1 MVGLTRI
8 IRGRSHNS
16 RLNPNLPYPVIE
28 VLVPIK
34 GVLPQ
39 SKEILET
46 LLTQDYPNYHVTF
59 ILENQ
64 LDPAVDLVREF
75 CSTYGHVSIFF
86 SGTATGCGQKNFG
99 LSKAISQL
107 GSDVEILAFCDSS
120 NAANDSWLAR
130 ITEPVRSRAF
140 EVCTTFRSFSPGKV
154 NIAGICQA
162 MYATTV
168 FSLMTVTPKPWGGAT
183 VIRKRTF
190 DSLNV
195 AELWLRTV
203 VDDLVLGNILNRANV
218 KICVSP
224 ANYLVSPVEKQT
236 LKGFSAYLDRQ
247 ILFPKF
253 TNPAIWFFT
262 VTWDICLAASLA
274 LSMAGIVLYLLS
286 EVSMTYALTGAIYW
300 IGIFLIAIRLRH
312 INQPRLPVLKWIT
325 AFPVMVVITT
335 VVCVRSIFLDHIDWH
350 GKRYYCG
357 PGGVVTEVQVLKN

>member
-8 IRGRSHNS
+8 KRGRSHNS
-16 RLNPNLPYPVIE
+16 LLNTEIPSPVIE
-28 VLVPIK
+28 VLIPIK
-34 GVLPQ
+34 GVLSQ
-39 SKEILET
+39 SEEILQT
-46 LLTQDYPNYHVTF
+46 LLIQDYPNYHVTF

-64 LDPAVDLVREF
+64 LDPAVGLAREL
-75 CSTYGHVSIFF
+75 CSTYAHASIFF

-99 LSKAISQL
+99 LAKAISQL
-107 GSDVEILAFCDSS
+107 GSDVEILVFCDSS
-120 NAANDSWLAR
+120 NAAHPSWLSK
-130 ITEPVRSRAF
+130 ITEPVRARTF
-140 EVCTTFRSFSPGKV
+140 EVCTTFRSFSPRKV

-168 FSLMTVTPKPWGGAT
+168 FSLMMITPKPWGGGT

-195 AELWLRTV
+195 ADLWLRTV
-203 VDDLVLGNILNRANV
+203 VDDLVLGNILNRAGV
-218 KICVSP
+218 KISVSP
-224 ANYLVSPVEKQT
+224 ANYLISPVEKQT
-236 LKGFSAYLDRQ
+236 LKGFSGYLDRQ

-253 TNPAIWFFT
+253 TNPGIWFFT
-262 VTWDICLAASLA
+262 VTWDIFLAVSLG
-274 LSMAGIVLYLLS
+274 LSTAGIVLYLLS
-286 EVSMTYALTGAIYW
+286 DVSMIYALTGAVYW

-325 AFPVMVVITT
+325 AFPVMAVITT

-357 PGGVVTEVQVLKN
+357 PGGLVTKVQILKN